1 MLNQQTTESMFSNNT
16 GTARE
21 FADVMEGDDTAILEN
36 NVNIGNPNNNLSSN
50 VETRAKTLGK
60 YIMILGEDGK
70 MMLKSDIDKIEQI
83 AKQDLDAL
91 LARIRSLQ
99 IP

>member
-1 MLNQQTTESMFSNNT
+1 M
-16 GTARE
+16 
-21 FADVMEGDDTAILEN
+21 DCCPILEN
-36 NVNIGNPNNNLSSN
+36 NVNIGNPNNTLSSN
-50 VETRAKTLGK
+50 VETRAKILGK
-60 YIMILGEDGK
+60 YRTILGEDGK
-70 MMLKSDIDKIEQI
+70 TMLKSDIDKIEQI

>member
-1 MLNQQTTESMFSNNT
+1 
-16 GTARE
+16 
-21 FADVMEGDDTAILEN
+21 
-36 NVNIGNPNNNLSSN
+36 
-50 VETRAKTLGK
+50 
-60 YIMILGEDGK
+60 
-70 MMLKSDIDKIEQI
+70 MLKSDIDKTEQI